1 MLQVAYYDG
10 PGATRQAGTL
20 ELDGGYVTVRWRYH
34 ERREPLGKIRIS
46 EPSAG
51 APRKLTFADGAICEV
66 ANDAALNEILV
77 RAGYRAP
84 RVSRRQAV
92 RTTFGVSVAVIV
104 MLAIVGYAYG
114 PSWLANRAATKL
126 RPDMKSALSV
136 RTRFTLDSR
145 YLEPTTLSGERRA
158 TLIAGFNALRY
169 PPEAPEKDVNVLFR
183 SGPGLGPDSLVL
195 PDGTLVLLDELVGLA
210 DHDEQLIALMAHELG
225 HAHHGHALE
234 TALRA
239 DVWATLVYVLIR
251 DVTRLFRKM
260 PENTLRLRYPPAFEA
275 EANLYATRLLE
286 ANGIAASALADLR
299 RKLEEN
305 RRGGWGFRH
314 RA

>member
-10 PGATRQAGTL
+10 PDATRQAGTL
-20 ELDGGYVTVRWRYH
+20 ELDGGFVTVRWRYH
-34 ERREPLGKIRIS
+34 ERREPVAKVRIS
-46 EPSAG
+46 AAMAG
-51 APRKLTFADGAICEV
+51 APRRLTFPDGAFCEV
-66 ANDAALNEILV
+66 AKEAMLDEMLL

-84 RVSRRQAV
+84 RVSRRQAI
-92 RTTFGVSVAVIV
+92 RTTLGISAALIV

-114 PSWLANRAATKL
+114 PSWLAHRAATML
-126 RPDMKSALSV
+126 RPDMKAALAV

-145 YLEPTTLSGERRA
+145 YLKPTALSSERRA
-158 TLIAGFNALRY
+158 ELIAGFNALRY
-169 PPEAPEKDVNVLFR
+169 PPEAPEMNVNVLFR
-183 SGPGLGPDSLVL
+183 SGPGLGADTLVL
-195 PDGTLVLLDELVGLA
+195 PDGTLVLLDELVQLG

-225 HAHHGHALE
+225 HAHHGHSLE
-234 TALRA
+234 TALRS

-275 EANLYATRLLE
+275 EASLYATDLLE
-286 ANGIAASALADLR
+286 ANGIAASRLADLR